1 MVNPKK
7 PICKQIAAFDAT
19 QDHIFEFEVIS
30 DEFQITANQLTIK
43 KQEDNTIV
51 YNHTVEAYPFRQT
64 VSANTLTNGV
74 YYTYQFKVR
83 TGSGDNIRWS
93 VDSDAIPFYCYS
105 EPKIEFTNIPSSKV
119 IHNPSYTF
127 EFSYE
132 QDEGELF
139 QSLVVK
145 LYDKNQ
151 SLISES
157 NKIYYTGSND
167 ITYKI
172 SNLLQEV
179 YYIQVEGITTE
190 NTEFISDMEQF
201 SVVYSTIDLPAG
213 LHVENRCNDGYN
225 YIYSTIVFIE
235 GETSPDPP
243 IYIDNEKIQ
252 LLYPNDYVKWETGYS
267 ILQNFV
273 IEIWGSPVMI
283 DNFFKMWNDHNDELS
298 VKWVREI
305 PYGETSAKDYF
316 VLNAKVNGV
325 DKVLAKSNYI
335 DLMNN
340 NTNYIV
346 WIKKNNNSWELLLNI
361 IDTENNVLEWN
372 GNSNVEYNRITD
384 MSWVGEQYNNGTQF
398 NEQLDDLSDMLSLT
412 STQLFNGIYEHFNV
426 TQDTSKEYS
435 KEIPDWDSNTIM
447 DCDFNGNIN
456 AGNIDLKISQL
467 SYLILRRRSVDKQNW
482 ITLYKKEVKELSDA
496 FITYYDKEI
505 PNGEDI
511 IYALIPILADGAEG
525 TPVTLEIDNV
535 KWNGVFIST
544 KDNIFKL
551 YNGVAYGSMSNN
563 KQIGLLQPLARKYPF
578 VIQNSINNYI
588 SGSVSGSLYGYNFEE
603 TKRINRRDVI
613 KQTQDLLDIL
623 ESGNA
628 ICIKDWNGNIW
639 IARSSSS
646 ETIDYN
652 GSYGNGITT
661 VTMSFVEQGKYDNQ
675 SDLYDNGL
683 IDEKE

>member
-1 MVNPKK
+1 MANPKK
-7 PICKQIAAFDAT
+7 PICKPIAAFDAT
-19 QDHIFEFEVIS
+19 QDHVFEFEVVS

-51 YNHTVEAYPFRQT
+51 YSNTVEAYPFRQT

-93 VDSDAIPFYCYS
+93 LDSDAIPFYCYS
-105 EPKIEFTNIPSSKV
+105 KPSIEFTNIPSSRI

-127 EFSYE
+127 EFAYS
-132 QDEGELF
+132 QSEGELF
-139 QSLVVK
+139 QNLVVK

-151 SLISES
+151 SLIRES
-157 NKIYYTGSND
+157 NKIYYTGSNT
-167 ITYKI
+167 ITYKV

-179 YYIQVEGITTE
+179 YFIQVEGITTE
-190 NTEFISDMEQF
+190 NTEFSSELEQF

-213 LHVENRCNDGYN
+213 LHVENRCDEGYN
-225 YIYSTIVFIE
+225 YIYSTISFIE
-235 GETSPDPP
+235 GQSQPDPP
-243 IYIDNEKIQ
+243 IYLNDEKIK
-252 LLYPNDYVKWETGYS
+252 LLYPNDYVKWVDGYS
-267 ILQNFV
+267 IPKNFI

-283 DNFFKMWNDHNDELS
+283 DNFFKIWNDHNDELAT
-298 VKWVREI
+298 KWVREI
-305 PYGETSAKDYF
+305 PYGEISVKDYF
-316 VLNAKVNGV
+316 VVEAKVDNET
-325 DKVLAKSNYI
+325 KVLAKSNYV

-340 NTNYIV
+340 NTNYTV
-346 WIKKNNNSWELLLNI
+346 WIKKNENNWELLLNI
-361 IDTENNVLEWN
+361 IDTQSNALEWN
-372 GNSNVEYNRITD
+372 GTSNVEYNRITD
-384 MSWVGEQYNNGTQF
+384 MSWVDESYLQGNQF
-398 NEQLDDLSDMLSLT
+398 NEKLNDLNDMLPLT
-412 STQLFNGIYEHFNV
+412 STELSNGIYNHFNI
-426 TQDTSKEYS
+426 TQDITKNYS
-435 KEIPDWDSNTIM
+435 KEIPSWDINTIM
-447 DCDFNGNIN
+447 DCDFNNNIN

-467 SYLILRRRSVDKQNW
+467 SYLILRRKSVDKQNW
-482 ITLYKKEVKELSDA
+482 ITLHKKEIKQLSDA
-496 FITYYDKEI
+496 IINYKDKEV
-505 PNGEDI
+505 PNGENV

-525 TPVTLEIDNV
+525 TPVTIEVDNV
-535 KWNGVFIST
+535 RWNGVFIST
-544 KDNIFKL
+544 KDDVFKL
-551 YNGVAYGSMSNN
+551 YNGVTYGSMSNN

-588 SGSVSGSLYGYNFEE
+588 SGSVSGNLYGYDFEH

-613 KQTQDLLDIL
+613 KQTQDLLNIL

-652 GSYGNGITT
+652 SSYGNGITT
-661 VTMSFVEQGKYDNQ
+661 ITMSFVEQGKYDNQ